1 VAAGSFGWLTTS
13 AASIACGGR
22 AICAPAASALDA
34 TLKDSMTAV
43 GEGISCSLT
52 SLLTDRPKMVRYR
65 QRETVA
71 RDMAPCI
78 PAIAPLEFV
87 KEEHKPPPPLPREVM
102 VSLCCRRSMGS
113 SAF

>member
-22 AICAPAASALDA
+22 AICAPAARALDA
-34 TLKDSMTAV
+34 TMKDSMTAV
-43 GEGISCSLT
+43 AGRNILFINQ
-52 SLLTDRPKMVRYR
+52 LLTDRPKMVRYR

-71 RDMAPCI
+71 RDMAPCT